1 MRDVLLPATDAG
13 ALAQAIGAGIL
24 YGAAFV
30 ATRRDGELLLF
41 VTGLAFVTFAWFG
54 VRTLH

>member
-1 MRDVLLPATDAG
+1 MIDLLLPATDAG
-13 ALAQAIGAGIL
+13 ALAQAVGAAIL

-30 ATRRDGELLLF
+30 VARHDRELLLF

-54 VRTLH
+54 IRTLH